1 MFAGRVAAS
10 YVDTFHPLLTSGV
23 AGTAALRTLP
33 SRDPARV
40 YFTHAYR
47 FSSASTFLAEGL
59 GEPPLR
65 AVHHVI

>member
-10 YVDTFHPLLTSGV
+10 YVDTSHPLLTSGV

-47 FSSASTFLAEGL
+47 YIISDL
-59 GEPPLR
+59 LR
-65 AVHHVI
+65 LF